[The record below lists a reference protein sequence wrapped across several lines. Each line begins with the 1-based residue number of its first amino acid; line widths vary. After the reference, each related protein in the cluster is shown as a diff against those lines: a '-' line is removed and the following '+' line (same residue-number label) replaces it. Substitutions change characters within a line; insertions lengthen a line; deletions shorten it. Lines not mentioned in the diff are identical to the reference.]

1 MDISFFT
8 GFLLANKPHLA
19 VMFIVSSLQVMYLS
33 SYRIA
38 QFIDGENID
47 GLALF
52 RHLTRKILTDD
63 ILDDLYSGY
72 TAGKLKGKILTDR

>member
-1 MDISFFT
+1 MENLTLAINVCSF
-8 GFLLANKPHLA
+8 
-19 VMFIVSSLQVMYLS
+19 YEE
-33 SYRIA
+33 YRIA

-63 ILDDLYSGY
+63 ILDDLYSSY
-72 TAGKLKGKILTDR
+72 TTGKLKGKILTDR

>member
-1 MDISFFT
+1 MVT
-8 GFLLANKPHLA
+8 TL
-19 VMFIVSSLQVMYLS
+19 LQVYC
-33 SYRIA
+33 IA

-63 ILDDLYSGY
+63 ILDDLYSSY
-72 TAGKLKGKILTDR
+72 TAGKLKGKILTDC